1 MLAKIIACQPAEPGT
16 AQLMVRLRGETA
28 VLPDLT
34 FTLCNNEQNYLQ
46 PDGSWS
52 PAQHWFTVNGGYSLA
67 NGSGFVSALLYL
79 TLCWQTQARSRF
91 RSSWLQ
97 EKCAIPP
104 SNWCVM
110 SCSLLK
116 PGARRVIT
124 AAAVCWQPRN
134 RLRTSG
140 HRRSARRRI

>member
-52 PAQHWFTVNGGYSLA
+52 PAQHWFTVNGGYSWPTA
-67 NGSGFVSALLYL
+67 AAFVSALLYL
-79 TLCWQTQARSRF
+79 TLCWQTQASPDSDQAGF
-91 RSSWLQ
+91 RRNAQ
-97 EKCAIPP
+97 YHPP
-104 SNWCVM
+104 I
-110 SCSLLK
+110 
-116 PGARRVIT
+116 GA
-124 AAAVCWQPRN
+124 
-134 RLRTSG
+134 
-140 HRRSARRRI
+140 

>member
-67 NGSGFVSALLYL
+67 NGSGFRIGPTLLDPL
-79 TLCWQTQARSRF
+79 LANASQVRF

-124 AAAVCWQPRN
+124 AAAVCWQPQKPTPHQRP
-134 RLRTSG
+134 S
-140 HRRSARRRI
+140 